1 MPTRLPMMSEIFARR
16 AGRMAFG
23 LVLLVGVA
31 SLAAAA
37 WSGFLGPH
45 RAARFGAA
53 RLVGLTWLV
62 AILAGAVV
70 RAIAARVRWRP
81 AAEALFAE
89 SVMVPTAGI
98 ALLLPITLQLPVVV
112 AVADTAS
119 FDFWVTASLWITGL
133 AHIVFAGLSV
143 LRARQLIAGRVAI
156 TPRAIYVATLI
167 TSCVPFVL
175 LWAIPHLL
183 VAVTAL
189 PFVPMLHAMQRLVDR
204 ERAEIRAA
212 PDLPRAVA
220 VLPRRGA

>member
-1 MPTRLPMMSEIFARR
+1 MSQIFARR
-16 AGRMAFG
+16 LGRIAFG

-37 WSGFLGPH
+37 WSGSLGVH
-45 RAARFGAA
+45 GAARFGAA
-53 RLVGLTWLV
+53 RLIGLTWLA

-70 RAIAARVRWRP
+70 RAIAARLRWRP

-98 ALLLPITLQLPVVV
+98 ALLLPITLHLPVVA
-112 AVADTAS
+112 AVADAGT
-119 FDFWVTASLWITGL
+119 FDSWVMASLWITGL
-133 AHIVFAGLSV
+133 AHVVFAVLCV

-156 TPRAIYVATLI
+156 TPRAIYVATLL

-175 LWAIPHLL
+175 LWAIPPLL

-204 ERAEIRAA
+204 ERAEIRAV
-212 PDLPRAVA
+212 PELPRAIA
-220 VLPRRGA
+220 VPRGEA